1 MIEYGDLLQLKTNFV
16 LGSINGTIPQDEL
29 FLVVPP
35 PPLFRHYYRHPD
47 YVWVEPI
54 MSGGV
59 PHQIC
64 LDYVEKIK

>member
-16 LGSINGTIPQDEL
+16 LGSVNGTIPQDEL

-35 PPLFRHYYRHPD
+35 PRYCHPHPD

>member
-1 MIEYGDLLQLKTNFV
+1 MIEFGDLLQLKTNFV
-16 LGSINGTIPQDEL
+16 LGSVNGTIPQDEL

-35 PPLFRHYYRHPD
+35 PQGYNCHPD

-54 MSGGV
+54 MNGGF